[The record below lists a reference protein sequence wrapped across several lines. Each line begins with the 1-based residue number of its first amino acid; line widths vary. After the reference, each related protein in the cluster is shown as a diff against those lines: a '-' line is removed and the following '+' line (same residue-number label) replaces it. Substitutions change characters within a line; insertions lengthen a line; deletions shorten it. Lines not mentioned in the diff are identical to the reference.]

1 MARSGIRTAL
11 QDVVDHLVDNGI
23 SASLDGAQ
31 VQWPGVWVWP
41 GAIRPELLNGN
52 GTMLALLQLAVPNTE
67 AGAAL
72 DQLDELLGDVLD
84 LFDSEGDVLPQLV
97 QPPGASPLPGLQ
109 VTIIISYE
117 RTATP

>member
-1 MARSGIRTAL
+1 MARSGILTAL
-11 QDVVDHLVDNGI
+11 QGVADHLVANGI

-41 GAIRPELLNGN
+41 GPIRPELLDGN
-52 GTMLALLQLAVPNTE
+52 GTIAALLQLAVPNTE
-67 AGAAL
+67 TIAAL

-109 VTIIISYE
+109 VTIIIDYG
-117 RTATP
+117 RTA